1 MKKMSTILC
10 AALLSVAM
18 TGTAIAGSNEA
29 LGTVVGGIAGG
40 MLGNNLGEGSR
51 VATIGGAVVGG
62 LVGNKIGNSMDQKSC
77 HHRDYRPHYG
87 YWQGRHHY
95 PYKHHKYG
103 RNGCSHH
110 RFAYIN

>member
-1 MKKMSTILC
+1 MKKMSTMLC

-18 TGTAIAGSNEA
+18 TGTAIAGSSEA

-40 MLGNNLGEGSR
+40 MLGNNLGEGSG

-62 LVGNKIGNSMDQKSC
+62 LVGNKIGNSMDQKNY
-77 HHRDYRPHYG
+77 HHRNYRPQYG
-87 YWQGRHHY
+87 YWHGRHHY
-95 PYKHHKYG
+95 PYGHQKCG
-103 RNGCSHH
+103 RDGRMHH